1 MVAYT
6 HYPWDPRVR
15 REAETLVRFG
25 HEVHVICARD
35 ADQVAEETVGGV
47 VVHRVPLALRRGRPL
62 RYAFQYAA
70 FFAHAGRALRR
81 IRRQRGLSA
90 VHAHSLPDFIAFIG
104 LGSRLRGVPLV
115 LDLHEAMPEIYRARF
130 PKAVLGPR
138 LAVAA
143 EQVSCLIA
151 DRVITVNE
159 TIRDLLVAR
168 GVPPERLLV
177 VYNSPD
183 LTAKTGEA
191 AVLPPAEGIRL
202 VYAGGVDPE
211 RDLATLVRALAEL
224 RKAGP
229 ASLEI
234 YGRGPAEYRGYL
246 EGLAEGLGVREAVRF
261 GGLLPQERVLAHLE
275 PADVGVVTYVRNPI
289 TEVALPNKVFEFVVL
304 DKPLVLPSLRAM
316 RRAFD
321 GAALFYEPGDAV
333 DLAAKV
339 QVAAKGG
346 PQIEGQRAVART
358 VYDAAQW
365 DVQARRLAAA
375 YEAIGAGA

>member
-1 MVAYT
+1 
-6 HYPWDPRVR
+6 
-15 REAETLVRFG
+15 
-25 HEVHVICARD
+25 
-35 ADQVAEETVGGV
+35 
-47 VVHRVPLALRRGRPL
+47 
-62 RYAFQYAA
+62 
-70 FFAHAGRALRR
+70 
-81 IRRQRGLSA
+81 
-90 VHAHSLPDFIAFIG
+90 
-104 LGSRLRGVPLV
+104 
-115 LDLHEAMPEIYRARF
+115 
-130 PKAVLGPR
+130 
-138 LAVAA
+138 
-143 EQVSCLIA
+143 
-151 DRVITVNE
+151 
-159 TIRDLLVAR
+159 
-168 GVPPERLLV
+168 
-177 VYNSPD
+177 
-183 LTAKTGEA
+183 
-191 AVLPPAEGIRL
+191 
-202 VYAGGVDPE
+202 VDPE